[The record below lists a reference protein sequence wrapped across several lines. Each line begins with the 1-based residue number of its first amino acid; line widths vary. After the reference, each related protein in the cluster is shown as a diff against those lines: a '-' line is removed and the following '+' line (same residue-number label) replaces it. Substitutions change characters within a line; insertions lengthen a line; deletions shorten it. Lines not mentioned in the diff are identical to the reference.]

1 MLFDKPFRNAD
12 KGQKF
17 RHEFKYDIDNLQAE
31 ILKNR
36 LSDIM
41 EYDTHTGVNG
51 QYEVRSLYF
60 DDYNNS
66 CYYEKENGIDSREKF
81 RLRIYNGS
89 DSRIQLELKK
99 KEHDKIFK
107 QTCLISK
114 EQAQA
119 LIEGRSL
126 DWDDNMDP
134 LIKKLYILMETRLMR
149 PKIIVVYDRIPF
161 IHPDGN
167 VRITLD
173 LNISASGE
181 IQDFFKKELC
191 TRPIRPSG
199 QHILEV
205 KYDEFIPDYIFR
217 SVQTNRLDRIAF
229 SKYYL
234 CRKFG
239 GLV

>member
-1 MLFDKPFRNAD
+1 MLFDKPFCNTA
-12 KGQKF
+12 GNHKF
-17 RHEFKYDIDNLQAE
+17 RHEFKYEIDNLQAE

-36 LSDIM
+36 LHDIM
-41 EYDTHTGVNG
+41 EHDAHTDSDG

-60 DDYNNS
+60 DDYDNS

-81 RLRIYNGS
+81 RIRIYNGS

-107 QTCLISK
+107 QSCLLTK
-114 EQAQA
+114 EQAHA

-134 LIKKLYILMETRLMR
+134 LMKKLYILSETKLMR
-149 PKIIVVYDRIPF
+149 PKIIVVYNRIPF
-161 IHPDGN
+161 VHPDGN

-173 LNISASGE
+173 LNISVSGE
-181 IQDFFKKELC
+181 IRDFFENDLS

-217 SVQTNRLDRIAF
+217 SVQTNRLNRIAF

-239 GLV
+239 GLI